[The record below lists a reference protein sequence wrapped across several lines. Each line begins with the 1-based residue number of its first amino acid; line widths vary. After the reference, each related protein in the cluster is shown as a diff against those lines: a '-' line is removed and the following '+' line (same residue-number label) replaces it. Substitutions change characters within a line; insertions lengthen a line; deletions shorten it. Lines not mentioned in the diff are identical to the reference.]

1 MDTFEKKLCE
11 GMAALVLLA
20 VLGFYFAVYA
30 GAYYHETINRAID
43 AQFGLT
49 GTIALH
55 LPLTYKAP
63 APLVGYSISTTS
75 ENVTQLAAL
84 EASDPA
90 AYSQWWAEIVSN
102 ESLPVQDSQSVP
114 FMYGY
119 LAYLAV
125 LIASFALLMRDKHAL
140 LMRDKHG

>member
-63 APLVGYSISTTS
+63 ASLVGYSISTTS
-75 ENVTQLAAL
+75 ENVTRLAAL

-90 AYSQWWAEIVSN
+90 AYSQWWAEIVATNRCLCRIVNPCRSCMAIWPI
-102 ESLPVQDSQSVP
+102 SLFSLHHSRKRVR
-114 FMYGY
+114 F
-119 LAYLAV
+119 
-125 LIASFALLMRDKHAL
+125 
-140 LMRDKHG
+140 